1 MTYCKNPRQISV
13 LIINKITQNAPD
25 FIKLSEDLFISKK
38 EKLKTEQYEHSGTHL
53 LDLTDVI
60 NILPHLLRF
69 LKQYFEEHYA
79 YHGILHPNRSI
90 FILQK

>member
-38 EKLKTEQYEHSGTHL
+38 EKLKTENSMNTQVPISWT
-53 LDLTDVI
+53 
-60 NILPHLLRF
+60 
-69 LKQYFEEHYA
+69 
-79 YHGILHPNRSI
+79 
-90 FILQK
+90 